1 MADGHGWVE
10 RFHDDELIVPIPQLA
25 VVRKALRDLGVSV
38 SGDDVKESP
47 ALGLARLTR
56 LKGISPAADKLE
68 HGEHTAEEIRAY
80 RELRGAALP
89 KAPKVSD
96 LAVVIRGVQAELARE
111 YPGWRI
117 AIGKNYRPS
126 VVHGDPHTDGSGH
139 PKPHTDGAGH
149 PKPHT
154 DGAGQPTV
162 TSADCAGPIVQP
174 DPHTDIARPQAHAH
188 QPGWGVRVGLV
199 DTKLFPHET
208 LDGRYITDPGDIL
221 ASSKAYSEFD
231 GHATFVASCIVRQA
245 PAAGLYARSV
255 LGRDGDGSAWDA
267 AVGIA
272 DLVPLGLDVVNL
284 SFGEYMTDDD
294 AAPMVLDAAIRL
306 FGRDTVVVAS
316 AGNNGDPDG
325 PRPSGLPEG
334 VTPDTTSYPAAL
346 PGVVGVGACTTKN
359 HRAKFTPHPAPWIS
373 LLARGVD
380 INAAYLRGEVRLP
393 PAKKPTRFEG
403 FANWAGCSFAA
414 GVVSGI
420 IAARTIPGQRSA
432 REALAELEA
441 SLRRQ
446 PWPGLLINP
455 DLLIK

>member
-25 VVRKALRDLGVSV
+25 VVRKALRNWGVTV
-38 SGDDVKESP
+38 SGRDIKESQ
-47 ALGLARLTR
+47 ALGLARLSR
-56 LKGISPAADKLE
+56 LKGISPAAAKLE
-68 HGEHTAEEIRAY
+68 RGEHTAEEIRAY
-80 RELRGAALP
+80 RELRRAAHP
-89 KAPKVSD
+89 KAPEVSD

-126 VVHGDPHTDGSGH
+126 VVHGDPHTDGAGH

-154 DGAGQPTV
+154 DAAGRPTV

-174 DPHTDIARPQAHAH
+174 DPHTDIARRRTGGHP
-188 QPGWGVRVGLV
+188 PGWGVRVGLV
-199 DTKLFPHET
+199 DTKLFPHES
-208 LDGRYITDPGDIL
+208 LDGRYLSDPGDIL
-221 ASSKAYSEFD
+221 SSSKAVYSEFD
-231 GHATFVASCIVRQA
+231 GHATFVASCILRQA
-245 PAAGLYARSV
+245 PAAGLSVRSV
-255 LGRDGDGSAWDA
+255 LGHNGDGSAWDA

-272 DLVPLGLDVVNL
+272 DLAPLGLDVVNL

-316 AGNNGDPDG
+316 AGNNGDTDRS
-325 PRPSGLPEG
+325 RPSGLPEG
-334 VTPDTTSYPAAL
+334 VTPSTTSYPAAL
-346 PGVVGVGACTTKN
+346 PGVVGVGACDARN

-393 PAKKPTRFEG
+393 PDQEPASFEG

-414 GVVSGI
+414 GVVSGVV
-420 IAARTIPGQRSA
+420 AARTIPGQRSA
-432 REALAELEA
+432 REALAELAA
-441 SLRRQ
+441 SLRRK
-446 PWPGLLINP
+446 PWPGLLITRNP
-455 DLLIK
+455 